1 MDEPFDISAP
11 ETPTTG
17 DFLSFR
23 ILDGDRPRKGRIS
36 GTALA
41 LLGNGTR
48 EEAFLANID
57 RIRAAAYRMCR
68 AHPTVDVVT
77 LGSDS
82 FS

>member
-1 MDEPFDISAP
+1 MDDPFDISAP
-11 ETPTTG
+11 EAPTSG

-23 ILDGDRPRKGRIS
+23 ILDGDRQRTGRIS

-41 LLGNGTR
+41 LLGKGTR
-48 EEAFLANID
+48 EEAFLANIE
-57 RIRAAAYRMCR
+57 RIRAAAYRVCR

-77 LGSDS
+77 LGSDN